1 MSRFILF
8 IMLLCM
14 VSIIG
19 CYKERPVSGIP
30 PFELSEITISQ
41 LQQAYANGDY
51 TVRKVVELYLDRIE
65 KIDDSG
71 PELNAVILINPDALA
86 IADSLDHELAAGE
99 SRGPLHGIPV
109 LLKDNID
116 THDKMPTT
124 AGSRVLKDSYPPQDS
139 WVAKKLREAGAVI
152 LGGHTI
158 SDDELKYGLAVTG
171 LVHPEK
177 VLTNAQ
183 AQPGDLLVLTKPI
196 GTGAITTMLKNGSID
211 NTILNA
217 ATESMT
223 RLNKSAMEACLQIS
237 VNAVT
242 DVSGFGLLGHALEMA
257 KASNVSLSLTFAN
270 VPILTG
276 AIEAIKA
283 GGVPGGTKANFLY
296 TAADVDYAASLSKE
310 EQWLLN
316 DPQTSGGLLVSVSE
330 NKAAAFV
337 PGFIDDGANAAII
350 GTVEAKERDKIR
362 VRP

>member
-1 MSRFILF
+1 MEKLPAQPDNANVLVGFNTADDAG
-8 IMLLCM
+8 
-14 VSIIG
+14 II
-19 CYKERPVSGIP
+19 K
-30 PFELSEITISQ
+30 IS
-41 LQQAYANGDY
+41 N
-51 TVRKVVELYLDRIE
+51 
-65 KIDDSG
+65 
-71 PELNAVILINPDALA
+71 
-86 IADSLDHELAAGE
+86 ELALVQTVDFFTPIVDDPFIYGQIAAANSFSDIYAMGGKPI
-99 SRGPLHGIPV
+99 SALNIVGFPKDLFPLETLSDILYGGQ
-109 LLKDNID
+109 LK
-116 THDKMPTT
+116 
-124 AGSRVLKDSYPPQDS
+124 AE
-139 WVAKKLREAGAVI
+139 EAGAVI

-158 SDDELKYGLAVTG
+158 GDDELKYGLAVTG

-330 NKAAAFV
+330 NKAAALIQRL
-337 PGFIDDGANAAII
+337 IDDGANAAII